1 MCSKTLFSLFFA
13 FLFLGK
19 TAAQNTI
26 SIIPKPVEMQISK
39 GYFRLEKNVTISL
52 QNSALQETAQLLR
65 LGIQQI
71 RPSSVSIKNSTPN
84 AIKGISLAIDSNR
97 VVQKEGYSLA
107 ISATGIK
114 LIGHDA
120 AGVFYGT
127 QTLLQLIHQQSNL
140 PFVQIKDY
148 PRFGYRSMHLDVGR
162 RIFSVTFLKKYLD
175 LLALYKF
182 NTFHWHLTEDQGWR
196 IEIKRYPKLQSVAAY
211 RNETIIGHKKDSPH
225 RFDGKPYGGFYTQ
238 EEVKEIV
245 AFAQKRHI
253 TAIPEIEMPGHA
265 RAALAAYPQLG
276 CTGGPYQTATFWGV
290 FDDVFCAGNDSTFTF
305 LQNVLDEILP
315 LFPSKY
321 IHIGGDECPKV
332 RWKSCPKCQ
341 KRMQENHLKDEHEL
355 QSYFIQKMEK
365 YLNAKGKNLI
375 GWDEILEGGLSPKA
389 TVMSWQ
395 GEAGGI
401 AAAQQHHDVVM
412 CPESHYY
419 LDYYQSLQASEPI
432 ATAGFTPLEKV
443 YRYEPIPAILNP
455 TEQTYIKGIQGNAWS
470 EYLVSE
476 SQAEY
481 MLFPRALAIAET
493 AWSPKTQK
501 DYDDFLQRLRL
512 QEKVLKH
519 RKVHYFDRY
528 EEIQARFQTNSNG
541 SESIYLTSSLPNA
554 TIRFTEDGSQPNTQ
568 SNVWKNGLSIF
579 KPTLIKAQLFDKNGA
594 YGQVWEQWVNVN
606 LATGKSITFKN
617 APQTPYLP
625 TDSYALSNGIIG
637 THRYNTGQWIGFR
650 GEDLEVVVD
659 LGKSQSVQEIG
670 ISVLKYHW
678 QRMWEPTE
686 LSFWISEDGKAYE
699 KVGSFKDFP
708 ENAINTV
715 SLKVPNKTARFIKV
729 IGINKGT
736 IPAGEYGAGA
746 KAWLIVDE
754 LFIY

>member
-19 TAAQNTI
+19 TSAQNTI
-26 SIIPKPVEMQISK
+26 SIIPKPVEMQVSK

-71 RPSSVSIKNSTPN
+71 RPSSVSIKNSTSN
-84 AIKGISLAIDSNR
+84 AIKGIYLEIDSNR

-127 QTLLQLIHQQSNL
+127 QTLLQLIHQQGNL
-140 PFVQIKDY
+140 PFIQIKDY
-148 PRFGYRSMHLDVGR
+148 PRFGYRGMHLDVGR
-162 RIFSVTFLKKYLD
+162 RIFSVIFLKKYLD

-196 IEIKRYPKLQSVAAY
+196 IEIKRYPQLQSVAAY

-225 RFDGKPYGGFYTQ
+225 RFDGKSYGGFYTQ

-253 TAIPEIEMPGHA
+253 TVIPEIEMPGHA

-276 CTGGPYQTATFWGV
+276 CTGGSYQTATFWGV

-401 AAAQQHHDVVM
+401 VAAQQHHDVVM

-476 SQAEY
+476 AQAEY

-493 AWSPKTQK
+493 AWSPKAQK

-512 QEKVLKH
+512 QEKVLKQ
-519 RKVHYFDRY
+519 RKVHYFNRY
-528 EEIQARFQTNSNG
+528 EEIQARFQTNTNG
-541 SESIYLTSSLPNA
+541 SESIYLTSSLSNA

-568 SNVWKNGLSIF
+568 SSVWKDGLSIF

-625 TDSYALSNGIIG
+625 TDAYALSNGIIG

-715 SLKVPNKTARFIKV
+715 SLKVTNKTARFIKV
-729 IGINKGT
+729 IGVNKGT

>member
-71 RPSSVSIKNSTPN
+71 RPSSVSIKNSTLN
-84 AIKGISLAIDSNR
+84 AIKGISLAIDSNH

-127 QTLLQLIHQQSNL
+127 QTLLQLIHQQGNL

-148 PRFGYRSMHLDVGR
+148 PRFGYRGMHLDVGR

-253 TAIPEIEMPGHA
+253 TIIPEIEMPGHV

-276 CTGGPYQTATFWGV
+276 CTGGSYQTATFWGV

-528 EEIQARFQTNSNG
+528 EEIQARFQTNTNG

-568 SNVWKNGLSIF
+568 SNVWKDELSIF

>member
-1 MCSKTLFSLFFA
+1 MCSKTLLSIFLA

-19 TAAQNTI
+19 TSAQNTI
-26 SIIPKPVEMQISK
+26 SIIPKPAELQVSK
-39 GYFRLEKNVTISL
+39 GYFKLEKNVIITF
-52 QNSALQETAQLLR
+52 QNPSLQETAQLLR
-65 LGIQQI
+65 LGIQHI
-71 RPSSVSIKNSTPN
+71 RPSSVSIKNSVISTKN
-84 AIKGISLAIDSNR
+84 GISLEIDSNR
-97 VVQKEGYSLA
+97 VSQKEGYSLA
-107 ISATGIK
+107 VSATGVK

-127 QTLLQLIHQQSNL
+127 QTLLQLIHQQSSL

-148 PRFGYRSMHLDVGR
+148 PRFGYRGMHLDVGR

-238 EEVKEIV
+238 EEVKDIV

-253 TAIPEIEMPGHA
+253 TVIPEIEMPGHA

-276 CTGGPYQTATFWGV
+276 CTRGPYQTATFWGV

-321 IHIGGDECPKV
+321 VHIGGDECPKV
-332 RWKSCPKCQ
+332 RWKTCPKCQ

-419 LDYYQSLQASEPI
+419 LDYYQSLQTSEPI

-443 YRYEPIPAILNP
+443 YRYEPIPAVLNP
-455 TEQTYIKGIQGNAWS
+455 TEQTYIKGIQGNTWS

-476 SQAEY
+476 AQVEY

-493 AWSPKTQK
+493 AWSPKAQK
-501 DYDDFLQRLRL
+501 DYTDFLKRLRL

-528 EEIQARFQTNSNG
+528 EEIHARFQTNTNG

-568 SNVWKNGLSIF
+568 SNIWKDGLSIV

-606 LATGKSITFKN
+606 LATGKNITFKN
-617 APQTPYLP
+617 THQAPYLP
-625 TDSYALSNGIIG
+625 VDQYALSNGIIG
-637 THRYNTGQWIGFR
+637 THRYNTGQWLGFK

-659 LGKSQSVQEIG
+659 LEKSQNIKEIG

-686 LSFWISEDGKAYE
+686 LSFWISEDGKSYE
-699 KVGSFKDFP
+699 KVGSIKDFP

-715 SLKVPNKTARFIKV
+715 SVKVYR
-729 IGINKGT
+729 
-736 IPAGEYGAGA
+736 YQ
-746 KAWLIVDE
+746 
-754 LFIY
+754 

>member
-253 TAIPEIEMPGHA
+253 TVIPEIEMPGHA

>member
-1 MCSKTLFSLFFA
+1 MCSKTLLSIVLA

-19 TAAQNTI
+19 TSAQNTI

-84 AIKGISLAIDSNR
+84 AIKGISLAIDSNH

-107 ISATGIK
+107 ISATGII

-127 QTLLQLIHQQSNL
+127 QTLLQLIHQQSSL

-148 PRFGYRSMHLDVGR
+148 PRFGYRGMHLDVGR
-162 RIFSVTFLKKYLD
+162 RIFSVKFLKKYLD

-225 RFDGKPYGGFYTQ
+225 RFNGKPYGGFYTQ

-253 TAIPEIEMPGHA
+253 TVIPEIEMPGHA

-276 CTGGPYQTATFWGV
+276 CSGGPYQTATFWGV

-321 IHIGGDECPKV
+321 VHIGGDECPKV
-332 RWKSCPKCQ
+332 RWKTCPKCQ

-419 LDYYQSLQASEPI
+419 LDYYQSLQTSEPI
-432 ATAGFTPLEKV
+432 ATAGFTSLEKV
-443 YRYEPIPAILNP
+443 YRYEPVPAVLNP
-455 TEQTYIKGIQGNAWS
+455 TEQTYIKGIQGNTWS

-476 SQAEY
+476 AQAEY

-493 AWSPKTQK
+493 AWSPKALK
-501 DYDDFLQRLRL
+501 DYTDFLKRLRL
-512 QEKVLKH
+512 QEKVLQQ
-519 RKVHYFDRY
+519 RKVHYFKRY
-528 EEIQARFQTNSNG
+528 EEIQARFQTNTNG

-568 SNVWKNGLSIF
+568 SNIWKDGLSIV

-606 LATGKSITFKN
+606 LATGKNITFKN
-617 APQTPYLP
+617 TPQAPYLP
-625 TDSYALSNGIIG
+625 VDQYALSNGIIG
-637 THRYNTGQWIGFR
+637 THRYNTGQWLGFK

-659 LGKSQSVQEIG
+659 LSKSQSVKEIG

-699 KVGSFKDFP
+699 KVGSVKDFP

-715 SLKVPNKTARFIKV
+715 SVKLPNKTARFVKV

-736 IPAGEYGAGA
+736 IPVGEYGAGA

>member
-26 SIIPKPVEMQISK
+26 SIIPKPVEMQIST

-127 QTLLQLIHQQSNL
+127 QTLLQLIHQQGNL

-148 PRFGYRSMHLDVGR
+148 PRFGYRGMHLDVGR

-253 TAIPEIEMPGHA
+253 TVIPEIEMPGHA

-290 FDDVFCAGNDSTFTF
+290 FDDVFCVGNDSTFTF

-355 QSYFIQKMEK
+355 QSYFIQKIEK

-455 TEQTYIKGIQGNAWS
+455 IEQTYIKGIQGNAWS

-476 SQAEY
+476 AQAGY

-528 EEIQARFQTNSNG
+528 EEIQARFQTNTNG

-568 SNVWKNGLSIF
+568 SNVWKDGLSIF

-625 TDSYALSNGIIG
+625 TDAYALSNGIIG

-715 SLKVPNKTARFIKV
+715 SLKVQNKTARFIKV

-754 LFIY
+754 LFTY

>member
-1 MCSKTLFSLFFA
+1 MCSKTLLSLFFA

-19 TAAQNTI
+19 TSAQNTI
-26 SIIPKPVEMQISK
+26 SIIPKPVEMQVSK

-71 RPSSVSIKNSTPN
+71 RPSSVSIKNSTLN
-84 AIKGISLAIDSNR
+84 AIKGISLAIDSNH

-107 ISATGIK
+107 IGTTGIK

-148 PRFGYRSMHLDVGR
+148 PRFGYRGMHLDVGR

-253 TAIPEIEMPGHA
+253 TVIPEIEMPGHA

-365 YLNAKGKNLI
+365 YLNTKGKNMI

-443 YRYEPIPAILNP
+443 YRYEPIPAVLNP

-476 SQAEY
+476 AQAEY

-528 EEIQARFQTNSNG
+528 EEIQARFQTNTNG

-568 SNVWKNGLSIF
+568 SNVWKDGLSIF

-606 LATGKSITFKN
+606 LATGKSISFKN
-617 APQTPYLP
+617 TPQTPYLP
-625 TDSYALSNGIIG
+625 TDAYALSNGIIG

-699 KVGSFKDFP
+699 KVGSLTDFP

-715 SLKVPNKTARFIKV
+715 SLKVPNKTARFVKV
-729 IGINKGT
+729 IGVNKGT

>member
-19 TAAQNTI
+19 TSAQNTI

-127 QTLLQLIHQQSNL
+127 QTLLQLIHQQGNL

-148 PRFGYRSMHLDVGR
+148 PRFGYRGMHLDVGR

-253 TAIPEIEMPGHA
+253 TVIPEIEMPGHA

-375 GWDEILEGGLSPKA
+375 GWDEILEGGLSPKS

-476 SQAEY
+476 AQAEY

-568 SNVWKNGLSIF
+568 SNVWKDGLSIF

-625 TDSYALSNGIIG
+625 TDAYALSNGIIG

-678 QRMWEPTE
+678 QRMWEPTD

-699 KVGSFKDFP
+699 KVGSFKGFP

-715 SLKVPNKTARFIKV
+715 SLKVSNKTARFIKV

>member
-1 MCSKTLFSLFFA
+1 MCSKTLFSLFFTL
-13 FLFLGK
+13 LFLGK

-120 AGVFYGT
+120 AGVFHGT
-127 QTLLQLIHQQSNL
+127 QTLLQLIHQQGNL

-148 PRFGYRSMHLDVGR
+148 PRFGYRGMHLDVGR

-253 TAIPEIEMPGHA
+253 TVIPEIEMPGHA

-493 AWSPKTQK
+493 AWSPKMQK

-528 EEIQARFQTNSNG
+528 EEIQARFQTNTNG

-568 SNVWKNGLSIF
+568 SNVWKDGLSIF

-625 TDSYALSNGIIG
+625 TDAYALSNGIIG

-729 IGINKGT
+729 IGVNKGT

>member
-19 TAAQNTI
+19 TSAQNTI
-26 SIIPKPVEMQISK
+26 SIIPKPVEMQVSK

-71 RPSSVSIKNSTPN
+71 RPSAIGIKNSVLNTKN
-84 AIKGISLAIDSNR
+84 SISLKIDSNQ
-97 VVQKEGYSLA
+97 VSQKEGYSLA

-127 QTLLQLIHQQSNL
+127 QTLLQLIHQQGNL

-148 PRFGYRSMHLDVGR
+148 PRFGYRGMHLDVGR
-162 RIFSVTFLKKYLD
+162 RIFSVKFLKKYLD

-245 AFAQKRHI
+245 AFAQKRNI
-253 TAIPEIEMPGHA
+253 TVIPEIEMPGHA

-305 LQNVLDEILP
+305 LQNVLDEVLP

-321 IHIGGDECPKV
+321 VHIGGDECPKV

-341 KRMQENHLKDEHEL
+341 KRIQENHLKDEHEL

-365 YLNAKGKNLI
+365 YLNSKGKNLI

-476 SQAEY
+476 AQAEY

-528 EEIQARFQTNSNG
+528 EEIQARFQTNTNG

-568 SNVWKNGLSIF
+568 SNVWKDGLSIF
-579 KPTLIKAQLFDKNGA
+579 KPTLIKAQLFDKNGT

-606 LATGKSITFKN
+606 LATGKSISFKN
-617 APQTPYLP
+617 TPQTPYLP
-625 TDSYALSNGIIG
+625 TDAYALSNGIIG

-699 KVGSFKDFP
+699 KVGSLTDFP

-715 SLKVPNKTARFIKV
+715 SLKVPNKTARFVKV
-729 IGINKGT
+729 IGVNKGT

>member
-1 MCSKTLFSLFFA
+1 MCSKTLLSIVLA

-19 TAAQNTI
+19 TSAQNTI

-39 GYFRLEKNVTISL
+39 GYFRLEKNVIITFQSP
-52 QNSALQETAQLLR
+52 SLQETAQLLR

-71 RPSSVSIKNSTPN
+71 RPSSVSIKNSVISTKN
-84 AIKGISLAIDSNR
+84 GISLEIDSNH

-120 AGVFYGT
+120 VGVFYGT
-127 QTLLQLIHQQSNL
+127 QTLLQLIHQQSSL

-148 PRFGYRSMHLDVGR
+148 PRFGYRGMHLDVGR

-245 AFAQKRHI
+245 AFAQKRNI
-253 TAIPEIEMPGHA
+253 TVIPEIEMPGHA

-305 LQNVLDEILP
+305 LQNVLDEVLP

-321 IHIGGDECPKV
+321 VHIGGDECPKV

-443 YRYEPIPAILNP
+443 YRYEPIPAVLNP
-455 TEQTYIKGIQGNAWS
+455 TEQTYIKGIQGNTWS

-476 SQAEY
+476 AQAEY
-481 MLFPRALAIAET
+481 MLFPRALAVAET
-493 AWSPKTQK
+493 AWSPKAQK
-501 DYDDFLQRLRL
+501 DYADFLKRLRL
-512 QEKVLKH
+512 QEKVLQQQ
-519 RKVHYFDRY
+519 KVHYFTRY
-528 EEIQARFQTNSNG
+528 EEIQARFQTNTNG

-568 SNVWKNGLSIF
+568 SNIWKDGLSIV
-579 KPTLIKAQLFDKNGA
+579 KPTLIKAQLFDKNGT
-594 YGQVWEQWVNVN
+594 YGQVWEQMINVN
-606 LATGKSITFKN
+606 LATGKSISFKN
-617 APQTPYLP
+617 APQVPYIP
-625 TDSYALSNGIIG
+625 SDQYALSNGIIG
-637 THRYNTGQWIGFR
+637 TPRYNTGQWLGFR

-659 LGKSQSVQEIG
+659 LAKSQRIQEIG
-670 ISVLKYHW
+670 ISLLKYHW

-686 LSFWISEDGKAYE
+686 LSFWISEDGKSYE
-699 KVGSFKDFP
+699 KVGTIKDFP

-715 SLKVPNKTARFIKV
+715 SVKVPNKTARFVKV
-729 IGINKGT
+729 IAINKGT
-736 IPAGEYGAGA
+736 IPVGEYGAGA